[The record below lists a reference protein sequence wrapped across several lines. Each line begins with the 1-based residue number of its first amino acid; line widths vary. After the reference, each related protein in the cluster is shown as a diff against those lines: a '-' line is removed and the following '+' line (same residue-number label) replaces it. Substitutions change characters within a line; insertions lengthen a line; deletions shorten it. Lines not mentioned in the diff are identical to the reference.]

1 MSLLCWRVLIGMRT
15 EAKPLLGRSVRAYS
29 NERYCDRRLGK
40 PGLHVLPALAPRM
53 VLLRPPHDPD
63 SGGWRNWQRDS
74 PCRLLQFG
82 KADSL
87 PAVVH
92 LHSPVLPFT
101 NQCLALCGTVALLAR
116 VQL

>member
-1 MSLLCWRVLIGMRT
+1 MSGTAIVG
-15 EAKPLLGRSVRAYS
+15 LG
-29 NERYCDRRLGK
+29 NQGFMFCQ
-40 PGLHVLPALAPRM
+40 PLAPRM

-101 NQCLALCGTVALLAR
+101 NQCLALCGTVALLSR
-116 VQL
+116 VQLSIVPLVLAHPVPRHPAL